1 MANTNALQT
10 DQEKFAAA
18 PHHRV
23 EPCLMIRK
31 DAANYLQ
38 LSTDTLDRLCHDR
51 KVAFYRIG
59 RSIRFGRW
67 DLLQFVTGT
76 IVTAENI
83 LGHMD
88 IVLTK
93 AQLAD
98 FLSVSIRT
106 IDNLIRNRS
115 FWHRKT
121 RGIVRF
127 RLADVLMQLDNEF
140 RVAAVE

>member
-18 PHHRV
+18 PHDRV
-23 EPCLMIRK
+23 GPCLMNRK

-38 LSTDTLDRLCHDR
+38 LSTDTLDRLCRDR

-67 DLLQFVTGT
+67 DLLQFVTGKF
-76 IVTAENI
+76 VNSENI
-83 LGHMD
+83 LGHKD
-88 IVLTK
+88 LVLTK

-98 FLSVSIRT
+98 FLCVSIRT
-106 IDNLIRNRS
+106 IDNLIRSRS

-121 RGIVRF
+121 GGAVRF
-127 RLADVLMQLDNEF
+127 HLSDVLVQLNRQF
-140 RVAAVE
+140 RTPAVE